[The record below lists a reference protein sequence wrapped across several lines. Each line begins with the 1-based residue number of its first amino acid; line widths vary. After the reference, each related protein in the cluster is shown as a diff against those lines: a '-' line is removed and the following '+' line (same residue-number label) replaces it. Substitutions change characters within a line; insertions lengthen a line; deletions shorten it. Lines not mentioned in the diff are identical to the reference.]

1 MPSDTCQE
9 SGTGNTGESSGPMN
23 EKPETDQHASIKSGG
38 AHDHFSITTDYSSRD
53 QLSPPMAPE
62 SNNRLREPVRS
73 PRDLAGRKSR
83 SPYATQKRRQSVSFC
98 HHWIATNRFSDGK
111 NRKRTIHIG

>member
-1 MPSDTCQE
+1 MPSDTCQD
-9 SGTGNTGESSGPMN
+9 TGNTGESSGPMN
-23 EKPETDQHASIKSGG
+23 EKPETDQHASIKNGG
-38 AHDHFSITTDYSSRD
+38 APDHFSITTDYSSRD

-73 PRDLAGRKSR
+73 PRDLNSGRKSR

-98 HHWIATNRFSDGK
+98 QSHRWVAFYQFDLDGE
-111 NRKRTIHIG
+111 N